1 MQNGERIRRIKEEKS
16 RWMEQCLNKRPYS
29 SATTD
34 SGIGLN
40 VLYTPDD
47 VEHIDYIKDMGFP
60 GEYPFTRGVYASM
73 YRGNLWSMR
82 QYAGY
87 GSAEETNIRYKYLLQ
102 QGQSGLS
109 VAFDLPSQ
117 LGYDSDN
124 PAIEEE
130 VGRVGVAVDTLQDME
145 IIFQGI
151 PLDKI
156 TTSFT
161 TNPTAIIIL
170 AMYIALAEKQGV
182 PLTKVGGTLQNDI
195 LKEYLARG
203 TQIFPPRPSLRLVAD
218 IIEYC
223 SDHLPRMNT
232 ISISGYHVREAGA
245 DAIQE
250 IAFCYLDALV
260 YVDEVLK
267 RGISFDDFAPR
278 LSFIFSCGLDLFE
291 EVAKFRAARRLWA
304 KIARERYGAKDPKAM
319 MMRFFAGCQA
329 HTYTAK
335 EPLNNIVRGTVS
347 ALSAVLGGVNS
358 LHVMAYDEA
367 YAIPTAES
375 ARVGLRTQQ
384 ILAHETGVT
393 KVVDPLGGSYYIEW
407 LTDKIENEISKLM
420 ERIDQEGGM
429 LAAIEGG
436 RIQRE
441 VLTQAYETEKKI
453 QSGEKVVVG
462 VNKYIADDG
471 SDPDLMLHSS
481 NPEVLKVQRER
492 LEQVRSERNS
502 EAVANALRQIRAVA
516 VEGGNLVPPVL
527 EAVRQYAT
535 MGEITDVFRE
545 VFGEYR
551 EVVSL

>member
-1 MQNGERIRRIKEEKS
+1 
-16 RWMEQCLNKRPYS
+16 
-29 SATTD
+29 
-34 SGIGLN
+34 
-40 VLYTPDD
+40 
-47 VEHIDYIKDMGFP
+47 
-60 GEYPFTRGVYASM
+60 
-73 YRGNLWSMR
+73 
-82 QYAGY
+82 
-87 GSAEETNIRYKYLLQ
+87 
-102 QGQSGLS
+102 
-109 VAFDLPSQ
+109 
-117 LGYDSDN
+117 
-124 PAIEEE
+124 
-130 VGRVGVAVDTLQDME
+130 
-145 IIFQGI
+145 
-151 PLDKI
+151 
-156 TTSFT
+156 
-161 TNPTAIIIL
+161 
-170 AMYIALAEKQGV
+170 
-182 PLTKVGGTLQNDI
+182 
-195 LKEYLARG
+195 
-203 TQIFPPRPSLRLVAD
+203 
-218 IIEYC
+218 
-223 SDHLPRMNT
+223 
-232 ISISGYHVREAGA
+232 
-245 DAIQE
+245 
-250 IAFCYLDALV
+250 
-260 YVDEVLK
+260 
-267 RGISFDDFAPR
+267 
-278 LSFIFSCGLDLFE
+278 
-291 EVAKFRAARRLWA
+291 
-304 KIARERYGAKDPKAM
+304 
-319 MMRFFAGCQA
+319 
-329 HTYTAK
+329 
-335 EPLNNIVRGTVS
+335 VS

>member
-1 MQNGERIRRIKEEKS
+1 
-16 RWMEQCLNKRPYS
+16 
-29 SATTD
+29 
-34 SGIGLN
+34 LN